1 MFVVNVMYIV
11 GSKCQVSAKLKREIH
26 RVDAIKEEK

>member
-11 GSKCQVSAKLKREIH
+11 ELKYRRSAKLKREIH
-26 RVDAIKEEK
+26 RADDIK

>member
-11 GSKCQVSAKLKREIH
+11 GLTCQKSAKLKREIH
-26 RVDAIKEEK
+26 RADDIK

>member
-11 GSKCQVSAKLKREIH
+11 RLKCQESAKLKREIQ
-26 RVDAIKEEK
+26 RADGIK